1 LDPVIVSTT
10 LERLPV
16 SRTTRELLKPVMS
29 AVPAPRHDSLWV
41 VDTRALG
48 HRPGSMRTL
57 RIAVPLDAPMGLEV
71 LAVPPGDEV
80 DLDLRLEAVAE
91 GVLVSGTAAAT
102 AVGQCA
108 RCLIETTEPVVAGIR
123 ELFAYPESATAA
135 TTEEDEIYRV
145 VDERI
150 DLEQL
155 VRDEV
160 VTALPMAPLCRP
172 DCRGL
177 CVECGGRL
185 DDLEPGHSH
194 AILDPRWAAL
204 RDRFGT
210 GSPESTDRPPAGPGE

>member
-1 LDPVIVSTT
+1 MP
-10 LERLPV
+10 
-16 SRTTRELLKPVMS
+16 
-29 AVPAPRHDSLWV
+29 AVPTPRHDSPWV

-48 HRPGSMRTL
+48 HRPGTMRTL
-57 RIAVPLDAPMGLEV
+57 RIAVPLDEPMGLDV
-71 LAVPPGDEV
+71 LAVPPGAEV

-108 RCLIETTEPVVAGIR
+108 RCLIETTEPVLAGIR
-123 ELFAYPESATAA
+123 ELFAYPDSATAA
-135 TTEEDEIYRV
+135 TTEEDEISRM
-145 VDERI
+145 VDDRI

-155 VRDEV
+155 VRDEL

-177 CVECGGRL
+177 CVVCGGRF
-185 DDLEPGHSH
+185 DDLEPDHSH
-194 AILDPRWAAL
+194 ETMDPRWAAL

-210 GSPESTDRPPAGPGE
+210 DTPESTGRPPAGPGE

>member
-1 LDPVIVSTT
+1 MP
-10 LERLPV
+10 
-16 SRTTRELLKPVMS
+16 
-29 AVPAPRHDSLWV
+29 AVPAPRHDSPWV
-41 VDTRALG
+41 IDTRALG
-48 HRPGSMRTL
+48 RRPGTMRTL
-57 RIAVPLDAPMGLEV
+57 RIAVPLEEPMGLDV
-71 LAVPPGDEV
+71 LAVPPGAEV
-80 DLDLRLEAVAE
+80 DLDLRLESVAE

-123 ELFAYPESATAA
+123 ELFAYPESATAM
-135 TTEEDEIYRV
+135 TTGEDEYSRV

-150 DLEQL
+150 DLEQH

-185 DDLEPGHSH
+185 DDLEPDHSH
-194 AILDPRWAAL
+194 EILDPRWAAL
-204 RDRFGT
+204 RDRFRT
-210 GSPESTDRPPAGPGE
+210 DSPESMGRPPAGAGE